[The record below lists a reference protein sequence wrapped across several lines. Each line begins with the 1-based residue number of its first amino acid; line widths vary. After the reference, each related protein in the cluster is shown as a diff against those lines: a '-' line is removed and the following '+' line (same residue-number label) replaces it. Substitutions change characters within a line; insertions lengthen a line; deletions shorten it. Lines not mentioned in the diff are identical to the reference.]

1 VKGNFLFAF
10 FIELSNAKTTQ
21 TGFLSFNSLYS
32 GSRGQHGRESAT
44 MQHGIGSKEDGTV
57 FEKRLRV
64 CDYLRECHD
73 SF

>member
-1 VKGNFLFAF
+1 
-10 FIELSNAKTTQ
+10 
-21 TGFLSFNSLYS
+21 
-32 GSRGQHGRESAT
+32 

-73 SF
+73 GFRLGHVRSDLGCAVR